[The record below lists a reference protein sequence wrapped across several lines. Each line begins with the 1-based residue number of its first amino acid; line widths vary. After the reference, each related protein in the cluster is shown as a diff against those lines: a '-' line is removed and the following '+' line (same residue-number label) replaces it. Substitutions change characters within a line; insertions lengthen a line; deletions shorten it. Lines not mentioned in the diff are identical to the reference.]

1 MKCKK
6 CGEEIK
12 TGNLY
17 CSKCGAEVQI
27 VSAYN
32 VMEEELLLDFQN
44 EQMSAELPNRSCDP
58 GPVLQKKKLYV
69 AILAA
74 IVGFLLLVVVA
85 FVLKMNAGR
94 AEKAQN
100 MEDNTQLVKLLA
112 DADVNGAKT
121 YLKQEISRADGELAD
136 RFWLAWLCGRQ
147 NDRDGQITSLQQILK
162 IDPENVFA
170 CRELIRVYVEA
181 NDFEGLYRFYDACAG
196 SGLAALF
203 QDYLVAAP
211 EIEIPEE
218 AVRAGDTLTI
228 RAADGLNIYYTLDGS
243 SPVTHG
249 MLYYAPIKLSSGT
262 YQIRAVACNEEGYYS
277 NVVSAELTVQ
287 RRYQLGMPAV
297 TPNSGEYLTPQTIYV
312 NVPEGCSAY
321 YTWNGSNP
329 TTASKKYHG
338 GISMPEG
345 NNVLSV
351 ILVDEYGNMS
361 SVQRVNYIYMP

>member
-32 VMEEELLLDFQN
+32 VMEEEFFLDFQN
-44 EQMSAELPNRSCDP
+44 EQMSAKQQDRSL
-58 GPVLQKKKLYV
+58 GGEPVLQKKNLYAACLV
-69 AILAA
+69 AI
-74 IVGFLLLVVVA
+74 IGFLLLVALA
-85 FVLKMNAGR
+85 FAVKMNADR
-94 AEKAQN
+94 IQKTSLQDEQV
-100 MEDNTQLVKLLA
+100 QLVQLLA
-112 DADVNGAKT
+112 DADDRGAKS
-121 YLKQEISRADGELAD
+121 YLKQKISRTDGDLAD

-147 NDRDGQITSLQQILK
+147 NDHDGQTTSLQQILEM
-162 IDPENVFA
+162 DPENVYA
-170 CRELIRVYVEA
+170 CRELIHVYVEA

-196 SGLAALF
+196 SRLTALF
-203 QDYLVAAP
+203 EDYLVEAP
-211 EIEIPEE
+211 EILIPAE
-218 AVRAGDTLTI
+218 AVRAGDTLSI
-228 RAADGLNIYYTLDGS
+228 RAAEGLNVYYTLDGT
-243 SPVTHG
+243 SPVTNG
-249 MLYYAPIKLSSGT
+249 MLYYAPIKLSTGT
-262 YQIRAVACNEEGYYS
+262 FQIRAVACNEEGYYS

-297 TPNSGEYLTPQTIYV
+297 TPNSGEYLSPQTIYV

-329 TTASKKYHG
+329 TTASKKYNG